1 MKGLNEMGCRRAR
14 SRARHFAFCILHSAF
29 CITVLSGCSPRR
41 VALPTDSGSPFPDF
55 ASVHAQLSAACRG
68 IRTLTAELSLA
79 GHAGAERL
87 RGRVHAGFVRPD
99 SMRLEGVA
107 PFGPPAFILA
117 SRDRVATLLL
127 PREPAVLRGQPP
139 EQILGALVGVTL
151 APADVL
157 AIITGCV
164 VSSPMPTAGR
174 LHAKGWASIAIGG
187 DAELFLRRTSD
198 WEIRAAR
205 RNGWQIE
212 YADWHG
218 QQFPPAVRLISNT
231 PAVNV
236 DLTATI
242 TQVRVN
248 TDLDASAFPVDVPPD
263 ARAITLEQLR
273 DAGPLRGQ

>member
-1 MKGLNEMGCRRAR
+1 MKRRILIL
-14 SRARHFAFCILHSAF
+14 AFC
-29 CITVLSGCSPRR
+29 LSSVTACGPRR

-55 ASVHAQLSAACRG
+55 ASIHAQLSAACQG
-68 IRTLTAELSLA
+68 VRTLSAELSLA
-79 GHAGAERL
+79 GRAGAERL

-99 SMRLEGVA
+99 AMRLEGVA

-117 SRDRVATLLL
+117 SRDRMATLLL

-164 VSSPMPTAGR
+164 VPSPLPTSGR
-174 LHAKGWASIAIGG
+174 LHEKGWASIAIG
-187 DAELFLRRTSD
+187 DAELFLQRTRD

-212 YADWHG
+212 YTDWHG
-218 QQFPPAVRLISNT
+218 QQFPPAVRLVSNGQS
-231 PAVNV
+231 VNV
-236 DLTATI
+236 DVTATI
-242 TQVRVN
+242 TQVQANV
-248 TDLDASAFPVDVPPD
+248 DLDAAAFPVDVPKD
-263 ARAITLEQLR
+263 ARPITLDQLR

>member
-1 MKGLNEMGCRRAR
+1 MRGLNETGRRRAP
-14 SRARHFAFCILHSAF
+14 SRARLFCILHFAFCIS
-29 CITVLSGCSPRR
+29 VLSSCSTHR
-41 VALPTDSGSPFPDF
+41 VTLPTGTGSPFPDF
-55 ASVHAQLSAACRG
+55 ASVHAQLTSACRG
-68 IRTLTAELSLA
+68 VRTLTAELSLA
-79 GHAGAERL
+79 GRAGAERL
-87 RGRVHAGFVRPD
+87 RGRVHAGFARPD

-117 SRDRVATLLL
+117 TRDRMSTLLL
-127 PREPAVLRGQPP
+127 PRDPAVLRGQAP

-164 VSSPMPTAGR
+164 VPSPMPTSGR
-174 LHAKGWASIAIGG
+174 LYEKGWASIAIGG
-187 DAELFLRRTSD
+187 GAELFLRRTSD

-218 QQFPPAVRLISNT
+218 QQFPPTVRLIST
-231 PAVNV
+231 AQSVAA

-242 TQVRVN
+242 TQVQAN
-248 TDLDASAFPVDVPPD
+248 TDLDPTAFMVDVPPD
-263 ARAITLEQLR
+263 ARPLTLEQLR

>member
-1 MKGLNEMGCRRAR
+1 M
-14 SRARHFAFCILHSAF
+14 
-29 CITVLSGCSPRR
+29 
-41 VALPTDSGSPFPDF
+41 
-55 ASVHAQLSAACRG
+55 
-68 IRTLTAELSLA
+68 TAELALA
-79 GHAGAERL
+79 GRAGGDRL

-99 SMRLEGVA
+99 AMRLEGVA

-117 SRDRVATLLL
+117 SRDRMGTLLL

-139 EQILGALVGVTL
+139 EQILGALVGVML

-164 VSSPMPTAGR
+164 VPSPMPTSGR
-174 LHAKGWASIAIGG
+174 LHEKGWASIAIG
-187 DAELFLRRTSD
+187 DAELFLQRTSD

-218 QQFPPAVRLISNT
+218 QQFPPAVRLISNSQSI
-231 PAVNV
+231 NV

-242 TQVRVN
+242 TQVHANV
-248 TDLDASAFPVDVPPD
+248 DLDATAFPVDVPPD
-263 ARAITLEQLR
+263 ARALTLEQLR
-273 DAGPLRGQ
+273 EAGPLRGQ

>member
-1 MKGLNEMGCRRAR
+1 MKRRIEPARAR
-14 SRARHFAFCILHSAF
+14 LFFCILNSAF
-29 CITVLSGCSPRR
+29 CISLIACTPRR
-41 VALPTDSGSPFPDF
+41 VTLPTDNGSPFPDF

-68 IRTLTAELSLA
+68 VRTLTAELSLA
-79 GHAGAERL
+79 GRAGAERL
-87 RGRVHAGFVRPD
+87 RGRVHVGFARPD

-107 PFGPPAFILA
+107 PFGPPAFILGA
-117 SRDRVATLLL
+117 RDRMATLLL

-151 APADVL
+151 APADVM
-157 AIITGCV
+157 AIVTGCV
-164 VSSPMPTAGR
+164 VPAPMPTSGR
-174 LHAKGWASIAIGG
+174 LHEKGWASIAIGG

-198 WEIRAAR
+198 WEVRAAR

-218 QQFPPAVRLISNT
+218 QQFPPAVRLISNGQSVT
-231 PAVNV
+231 V

-242 TQVRVN
+242 MQVQAN
-248 TDLDASAFPVDVPPD
+248 TDLDTAALTMVDVPPD
-263 ARAITLEQLR
+263 ARPLTLEQLR

>member
-1 MKGLNEMGCRRAR
+1 MKLACIV
-14 SRARHFAFCILHSAF
+14 SFAFCLSL
-29 CITVLSGCSPRR
+29 ITACGPRR
-41 VALPTDSGSPFPDF
+41 VTLPTDSGSPFPDF

-68 IRTLTAELSLA
+68 VRTLTAELSLA
-79 GHAGAERL
+79 GRAGTERL

-99 SMRLEGVA
+99 AMRLEGVA

-117 SRDRVATLLL
+117 SRDRLATLLL
-127 PREPAVLRGQPP
+127 PREPAVLRSQPP

-164 VSSPMPTAGR
+164 VPSPMPTSGR
-174 LHAKGWASIAIGG
+174 LHDKGWASIAIG
-187 DAELFLRRTSD
+187 DAELFLQRTNT

-218 QQFPPAVRLISNT
+218 QQFPPAVRLISS
-231 PAVNV
+231 AQSANV

-242 TQVRVN
+242 TQVQVN
-248 TDLDASAFPVDVPPD
+248 TDLDATAFPVDVPPD
-263 ARAITLEQLR
+263 ARALTLEQLR
-273 DAGPLRGQ
+273 EAGPLRGQ